1 MSTGMDSTKT
11 WKIRVVNID
20 VNMIPSRATYF
31 LKSYREMVVIQMK
44 LITLMV
50 NM

>member
-20 VNMIPSRATYF
+20 VNMIPSRATF
-31 LKSYREMVVIQMK
+31 LKSYREMVVIEMK